1 MASAGSFPEEPI
13 ILPAEGS
20 EMSTAGA
27 FSLIDQF
34 HTLYYSSRERT
45 WGNTFWL
52 GHHVLKCPL
61 DLWTYQEIL
70 HEVQPELIIETGTY
84 RGGSALF
91 LASICDLLRK
101 GEVVTIDSARQGGR
115 PRHRRITY
123 LTGSSTSDKILRQV
137 RRRARGKS
145 TVLVILD
152 SGHGKDH
159 VLAELHAYAPFVTPG
174 SYLVVED
181 TNLNGLPV
189 ESDHGPGP
197 AEAVAAFLEGNEA
210 FIRDESRE
218 KFMLTF
224 NPGGYL
230 KKREAAP
237 GSAPISS
244 SLGSRLWRHLRID
257 RRHRG

>member
-1 MASAGSFPEEPI
+1 MN
-13 ILPAEGS
+13 PADTS
-20 EMSTAGA
+20 
-27 FSLIDQF
+27 SLVDQF
-34 HTLYYSSRERT
+34 HTLYYDRREQT

-52 GHHVLKCPL
+52 GHHLLKCPL
-61 DLWTYQEIL
+61 DLWAYQEIL

-91 LASICDLLRK
+91 LASMSDLLRR
-101 GEVVTIDSARQGGR
+101 GQVLTIDSARQSGR

-137 RRRARGKS
+137 RRRARGQS

-174 SYLVVED
+174 SYLIVED
-181 TNLNGLPV
+181 TNLNGHPV

-197 AEAVAAFLEGNEA
+197 AEALAEFLEGNDA
-210 FIRDESRE
+210 FVRDESRE
-218 KFMLTF
+218 KFLLTF

-230 KKREAAP
+230 KKQETAT
-237 GSAPISS
+237 GSASS
-244 SLGSRLWRHLRID
+244 SRSLRGRLWRLLRID
-257 RRHRG
+257 RRLRD